1 MANKREGTKYGEF
14 WEEGE
19 AYTKLNIKIKDIQH
33 QREEIE
39 KLKRHRNKNK

>member
-19 AYTKLNIKIKDIQH
+19 AFNKLNLKIKEVQ
-33 QREEIE
+33 
-39 KLKRHRNKNK
+39 